1 MAGMNENQER
11 ALGRKYHSQWER
23 EKEAAVEK
31 LSPELRE
38 FLEDCKKG
46 TIGEMKSSLHKVFL
60 DGMSNGTYKKPSEF
74 FKAECSELFKGVIYP
89 RREQVFY
96 QIADNIKDWAY
107 SESMQ
112 RRSMRSAVPVVICPK
127 IMNMVHTLCKHDHF
141 DVDMCDIIEEKN
153 LTVEQICHKKHSYY
167 GYFDMHKVV
176 AAEIA
181 MGNERMIKL
190 ASDIIMGESE
200 ITVDH
205 TIIYAVTKC
214 HNFDLHEKL
223 GKLLLAA
230 RLQEGLRQTICEAMD
245 TGTKEAFFTL
255 LDVIIENNLIRFSSV
270 KRAVGMWLGFV
281 EEETVKLERISD
293 KSVNLIHDCI
303 HDKDVCDE
311 YLATEDTMKIYIALW
326 AYGFHEAFYML
337 HLIKEYALHGSRHQ
351 ILVAGYITAQLDNVM
366 FSNIAAMAVV
376 EEHKNDNEIL
386 AVYMKSF
393 MCNCK
398 YDILRVLGRANFA
411 GIGNFDGSARVY
423 APLEPYFKSREEA
436 EKMYGILL
444 EIYNGIS
451 KKSVDFSPC
460 IFPWNSES
468 LSRSDVVIR
477 LAYIAST
484 LQDNDKIDF
493 VASLIPQIDY
503 FRNSVVLLLLAQPET
518 DEQRRILTAEVCDK
532 EEYTRRDAFKLIN
545 KIELADENYRQLEDM
560 LRYKNADMRS
570 NCIKL
575 LMKQND
581 DALFGS
587 IGKLISDKK
596 EEKRTA
602 ALDIIMQLSK
612 DESRTSL
619 FNKCIPL
626 VKQNESTSAAERI
639 LIENILPS
647 EKSESDIPAL
657 YSDKDIYT
665 PVIDEKFIEKAEQ
678 VFRKY
683 FNRKEES
690 EPAWRTA
697 LAKLDELVEAHADEE
712 FRYGYSGEIVTL
724 GTAHSLFAYE
734 NGKRVM
740 PFNEYWDKF
749 YDEEIKT
756 PVTLFKMMVSLCSEG
771 DYDEY
776 SVKCNKILEDIIGK
790 QLTVRYEYKYFMK
803 LFEIC
808 EYLLNKHSDKV
819 ELFYVSAAF
828 INRLMPI
835 DNLSI
840 KFKANVNGTEK
851 TGSAPILSYYPVRML
866 LIGIERTGD
875 NIKLASEAFP
885 LKYAFE
891 QKDGF
896 TITTI
901 YGRAFYLTT
910 MPLYHGISVHQ
921 YIHAAYH
928 GIITE
933 AQLYRILFT
942 EQSHSY
948 YSSPI
953 LGGALSVVSYVYA
966 GARELE
972 VAVDTR
978 ERSWERNRKFN
989 EFRSFINSD
998 NLSELTEEQKK
1009 LIDFAEK
1016 LYRKMTETILAKELK
1031 RGDLETEYSGEIDGI
1046 KRIYGI
1052 DHLVKILCA
1061 LGELPLERSLY
1072 GNTKTKKGALSHLL
1086 SVCLPDY
1093 EDNAEKLKSAVKGTG
1108 ISEKR
1113 LIEAAMYS
1121 PEWLPMVG
1129 EYLGWEGFSSACYY
1143 FIAHMNEKFDDKR
1156 KAVIAKYTPL
1166 TDEELNAGAFDISW
1180 FRVAYETLGKKRFDM
1195 IYDAAKYIS
1204 DGAKHSRAR
1213 KYADAVLGKFETA
1226 ETVKTIADKRNKDL
1240 LMAYALIPIKNED
1253 DICNRYLYLQ
1263 QFLKESKKF
1272 GSQRSASEKKAV
1284 EIAMQNLSINAGY
1297 ADVTRLTLRME
1308 TKLIDDSRELFEDK
1322 EIDGTIFR
1330 LAVDD
1335 TGKAEIICTKGGKQ
1349 LKSVPAKL
1357 KKNEY
1362 IVRLTE
1368 TKKKLV
1374 EQYRRTRVMF
1384 EQAMENCTE
1393 FTVEELNILRR
1404 NPVVLPIIKN
1414 LVFVCGDKLGFLD
1427 GNELT
1432 DYAGNIVKL
1441 SDSDK
1446 VIAAH
1451 PYAIYKDGH
1460 WSDYQRHLFDK
1471 QLVQPFRQVF
1481 RELYVKTA
1489 DEAEMT
1495 HSLRYAGNQIQPA
1508 KTVACLK
1515 TRRWVADVEDG
1526 LQKVYYKE
1534 NIVARIYAIADWFT
1548 PADIEAPTLEWVEF
1562 TDRKTGRALVIKDIP
1577 DIIFSE
1583 VMRDVDMAVSVA
1595 HAGGVDPETSH
1606 STVEMRAAIIE
1617 FTLPLFKLTNVEI
1630 RGSHAHISGKYGEY
1644 TLHLGSGVIH
1654 KKGGV
1659 MINILPV
1666 HSQHRGKLFLPFADE
1681 DPKTAEIITKMLFL
1695 AEDSKIK
1702 DPSILAQIR

>member
-1 MAGMNENQER
+1 MAKVNETEAREIGRAYLKKWRAER
-11 ALGRKYHSQWER
+11 T
-23 EKEAAVEK
+23 AAEEK
-31 LSPELRE
+31 LPQKLKD
-38 FLEDCKKG
+38 FLVDCKK
-46 TIGEMKSSLHKVFL
+46 SLSENFTSELYDVFL
-60 DGMSNGTYKKPSEF
+60 YGLKDGIYKKPSDF

-96 QIADNIKDWAY
+96 QIVDNIQDWAY
-107 SESMQ
+107 SESSE
-112 RRSMRSAVPVVICPK
+112 RRSLRTTVPVVLCPK
-127 IMNMVHTLCKHDHF
+127 IMEVVYTLYERDHI
-141 DVDMCDIIEEKN
+141 DADICDIVEGKN
-153 LTVEQICHKKHSYY
+153 LTEEQMFHKE
-167 GYFDMHKVV
+167 YFYSNFHNMDKVV
-176 AAEIA
+176 AAEID

-190 ASDIIMGESE
+190 ASEIIMYESE
-200 ITVDH
+200 VPMSYM
-205 TIIYAVTKC
+205 IISAVTKS
-214 HNFDLHEKL
+214 HNADLHEKL

-230 RLQEGLRQTICEAMD
+230 RLQEGLRQSICETMD

-270 KRAVGMWLGFV
+270 KRAVGVWLGFV

-293 KSVNLIHDCI
+293 KSVKLIHDCI
-303 HDKDVCDE
+303 HDKDVCDK

-337 HLIKEYALHGSRHQ
+337 HLIKEYALHGSKHQ
-351 ILVAGYITAQLDNVM
+351 IMVAGYMTAQFDNVVFM
-366 FSNIAAMAVV
+366 STTAMNVI
-376 EEHKNDNEIL
+376 EEHKNEPEIL
-386 AVYMKSF
+386 AVYMKSL
-393 MCNCK
+393 MCDCMRRVYYFYGNS
-398 YDILRVLGRANFA
+398 LRENS
-411 GIGNFDGSARVY
+411 DGSVRKY
-423 APLEPYFKSREEA
+423 AALEPYFNSREEA

-444 EIYNGIS
+444 EIYKGMS

-468 LSRSDVVIR
+468 LMRSDVAER
-477 LAYIAST
+477 LAYIASA
-484 LQDNDKIDF
+484 LHDNDKIDF

-532 EEYTRRDAFKLIN
+532 EEYTRREAFKLIN
-545 KIELADENYRQLEDM
+545 QIELAEENYRQLEDM

-587 IGKLISDKK
+587 IAKLISDKK

-602 ALDIIMQLSK
+602 ALDIIIQLSK
-612 DESRTSL
+612 DESRMSL
-619 FNKCIPL
+619 FNRCIPL

-683 FNRKEES
+683 FNGNEEDK
-690 EPAWRTA
+690 PVWRTA

-712 FRYGYSGEIVTL
+712 FRYGYGGEIVTL

-771 DYDEY
+771 EYDEY

-840 KFKANVNGTEK
+840 KFKVNVNGTEK

-866 LIGIERTGD
+866 LSGIERTGD

-896 TITTI
+896 TVTTM

-972 VAVDTR
+972 AAVDTR

-1009 LIDFAEK
+1009 LITFAEK

-1031 RGDLETEYSGEIDGI
+1031 RGDLETEYSGAIDGI

-1086 SVCLPDY
+1086 SVCLPEY

-1180 FRVAYETLGKKRFDM
+1180 FRAAYDTLGKKRFDM

-1335 TGKAEIICTKGGKQ
+1335 TGKAEIICTKDGKQ

-1384 EQAMENCTE
+1384 EQAMENSTE

-1414 LVFVCGDKLGFLD
+1414 LVFVCGHKLGFLD

-1441 SDSDK
+1441 SYSDK

-1562 TDRKTGRALVIKDIP
+1562 TDRKTGRVLVIKDIP

-1630 RGSHAHISGKYGEY
+1630 KGNHAHISGKYGEY

-1654 KKGGV
+1654 KKGGA

-1666 HSQHRGKLFLPFADE
+1666 HSQHRGKIFLPFADE